1 MSLALHAEPE
11 PVSIVGARPAVAGHP
26 NGHSQP
32 VFVDPSGRRARRC
45 RKLLAAA
52 AGCALMVIGILV
64 VLTVMFVR
72 SAVLE
77 PAGPGLAA
85 VERSAVAPTAVAP
98 TAVADD
104 PADARR

>member
-11 PVSIVGARPAVAGHP
+11 PVSIVGDRPALAVHA
-26 NGHSQP
+26 NSHSRP
-32 VFVDPSGRRARRC
+32 VFVDPSGRRARGC
-45 RKLLAAA
+45 RKLLATAA
-52 AGCALMVIGILV
+52 AGALMVIGILV

-85 VERSAVAPTAVAP
+85 IERSAATPA
-98 TAVADD
+98 AVADD